1 MKKFISIILTVFML
15 AQLFTFCAFAK
26 DTITNIHW
34 SEDVKG
40 AIAYDGIS
48 GKTATYKISVY
59 KDNEFVDVIISEYE
73 YEYAETEGECEDDIV
88 WAMKKYGNGSY
99 TVKIGVI
106 KGDVNDYDDY
116 ETYENVPVI
125 TESEMSAPYIYTG
138 SDAEPSAP
146 VQDDNADTAP
156 AQSSA
161 PQEPAQP
168 AQPSEEISAGI
179 GKKDRSNLKFDE
191 NDLLEASK
199 ACQNAM
205 SYCYKIGIMPNV
217 YEDAGKVVTAEGFAK
232 IFAKFSDRDAFVPT
246 DSSSR
251 QIVGPMTF
259 EEIASPFITALGI
272 RVLGSF
278 SEREKFM
285 LAVKSNLLSATD
297 ILDFND
303 YMTYAQLSQIVYNA
317 YNCNTTRK
325 NFNGI
330 LEQRHAER
338 VFENGYEKYR
348 TNKIEING
356 DTATISGTKYS
367 VDALAKL
374 QDVENLSFK
383 IGDNDIKNNNGKP
396 MEILVKDGVIE
407 IAVPVSVESDSIGK
421 LLTPVVKISLT
432 IGNTTATLN
441 GENVECDAA
450 PIIRNGRTMLPIRF
464 IAEALGA
471 DVSWTEQTKTVSVKK
486 FNFSISLF
494 VGGFSAEVTK
504 NGRVEQVE
512 LDSPSFIEN
521 GRTYLPVR
529 FVSENLGAKVD
540 WNGDTQTVTIENIR
554 E

>member
-59 KDNEFVDVIISEYE
+59 KDNEFVDVILSEYE
-73 YEYAETEGECEDDIV
+73 YEYAETEEECEDDIV

-161 PQEPAQP
+161 PQESAQP

-251 QIVGPMTF
+251 QIVGPMTL
-259 EEIASPFITALGI
+259 EEIASPFITELGM
-272 RVLGSF
+272 RSLGLS
-278 SEREKFM
+278 STEEFM
-285 LAVKSNLLSATD
+285 FAVKSNLLSASD
-297 ILDFND
+297 ILDFNN

-317 YNCNTTRK
+317 YNCNTMRK
-325 NFNGI
+325 NSNGI
-330 LEQRHAER
+330 FEQKHAER
-338 VFENGYEKYR
+338 VFEKGYEKYR

-367 VDALAKL
+367 ADAFAKL

-407 IAVPVSVESDSIGK
+407 IAVPASVESDSIGK
-421 LLTPVVKISLT
+421 LLTPIVKISLT

-504 NGRVEQVE
+504 NGRVEKVE

>member
-59 KDNEFVDVIISEYE
+59 KDNEFVDVILSEYE

-88 WAMKKYGNGSY
+88 WTMKQYGNGSY

-146 VQDDNADTAP
+146 VSDNNAGTAP
-156 AQSSA
+156 TQPSA

-199 ACQNAM
+199 ACQNAI

-232 IFAKFSDRDAFVPT
+232 IFAKFSGRDAFIPT
-246 DSSSR
+246 DSASR
-251 QIVGPMTF
+251 QIVGPMTL
-259 EEIASPFITALGI
+259 EEIASPFITALGM
-272 RVLGSF
+272 RSLGLS
-278 SEREKFM
+278 STEEFM
-285 LAVKSNLLSATD
+285 FAVKSNLLSASD
-297 ILDFND
+297 ILDFNN

-338 VFENGYEKYR
+338 VFEKGYEKYR

-356 DTATISGTKYS
+356 DTAMISGTKYS
-367 VDALAKL
+367 ADAFAKL

-407 IAVPVSVESDSIGK
+407 IAVPASVASDSIGK
-421 LLTPVVKISLT
+421 LLTPVVKITLT

-504 NGRVEQVE
+504 NGRVEKVE

>member
-59 KDNEFVDVIISEYE
+59 KDNEFVDVILSEYE

-146 VQDDNADTAP
+146 VQDDNAGTAP
-156 AQSSA
+156 AQPSA

-259 EEIASPFITALGI
+259 EEIASPFITELGM
-272 RVLGSF
+272 RSLGLS
-278 SEREKFM
+278 STEEFM
-285 LAVKSNLLSATD
+285 FAVKSNLLSASD
-297 ILDFND
+297 ILDFNN

-317 YNCNTTRK
+317 YNCNTMRK

-330 LEQRHAER
+330 FEQKHAER
-338 VFENGYEKYR
+338 VFEKGYEKYR

-356 DTATISGTKYS
+356 DTATISGTKYFEDTS
-367 VDALAKL
+367 AKL

-407 IAVPVSVESDSIGK
+407 IAVPASVASDSIGK
-421 LLTPVVKISLT
+421 LLTPVVKIALT

-504 NGRVEQVE
+504 NGRVEKVE

>member
-1 MKKFISIILTVFML
+1 MKKFISIILTVFIL

-59 KDNEFVDVIISEYE
+59 KDNEFVDVILSEYE

-146 VQDDNADTAP
+146 VQDDNADTSP
-156 AQSSA
+156 TQSSA

-251 QIVGPMTF
+251 QIIGPMTF
-259 EEIASPFITALGI
+259 EEIASPFITELGM
-272 RVLGSF
+272 RSLGLS
-278 SEREKFM
+278 STEEFM
-285 LAVKSNLLSATD
+285 FAVKSNLLSASD
-297 ILDFND
+297 ILDFNN

-317 YNCNTTRK
+317 YNCNTMRK

-330 LEQRHAER
+330 LEQKHAER
-338 VFENGYEKYR
+338 VFEKGYEKYR

-367 VDALAKL
+367 ADAFAKL

-407 IAVPVSVESDSIGK
+407 IAVPASVESDSIGK

-504 NGRVEQVE
+504 NGRVEKVE

>member
-59 KDNEFVDVIISEYE
+59 KDNEFVDVILSEYE

-161 PQEPAQP
+161 PQEP

-259 EEIASPFITALGI
+259 EEIASPFITELGM
-272 RVLGSF
+272 RSLGLS
-278 SEREKFM
+278 STEEFM
-285 LAVKSNLLSATD
+285 FAVKSNLLSASD
-297 ILDFND
+297 ILDFNN

-338 VFENGYEKYR
+338 VFEKGYEKYR

-367 VDALAKL
+367 ADALAKL

-407 IAVPVSVESDSIGK
+407 IAVPASVESDSIGK

-504 NGRVEQVE
+504 NGRVEKVE

>member
-59 KDNEFVDVIISEYE
+59 KDNEFVDVILSEYE

-168 AQPSEEISAGI
+168 PQPSEEISAGI

-259 EEIASPFITALGI
+259 EEIASPFITELGM
-272 RVLGSF
+272 RSLGLS
-278 SEREKFM
+278 STEEFM
-285 LAVKSNLLSATD
+285 FAVKSNLLSASD
-297 ILDFND
+297 NLDFNN

-317 YNCNTTRK
+317 YNCNTMRK

-330 LEQRHAER
+330 FEQKHAER
-338 VFENGYEKYR
+338 VFEKGYEKYR

-367 VDALAKL
+367 ADALAKL

-407 IAVPVSVESDSIGK
+407 IAVPASVESDSIGK

-504 NGRVEQVE
+504 NGRVEKVE

>member
-59 KDNEFVDVIISEYE
+59 KDNEFVDVILSEYE

-168 AQPSEEISAGI
+168 PQPSEEISAGI

-259 EEIASPFITALGI
+259 EEIASPFITELGM
-272 RVLGSF
+272 RSLGLS
-278 SEREKFM
+278 STEEFM
-285 LAVKSNLLSATD
+285 FAVKSNLLSASD
-297 ILDFND
+297 NLDFNN

-317 YNCNTTRK
+317 YNCNTMRK

-330 LEQRHAER
+330 FEQKHAER
-338 VFENGYEKYR
+338 VFEKGYEKYR

-356 DTATISGTKYS
+356 DTATISGTKYFEDTS
-367 VDALAKL
+367 AKL
-374 QDVENLSFK
+374 QDVENLSLK

-396 MEILVKDGVIE
+396 MQLLVKDGVIE
-407 IAVPVSVESDSIGK
+407 IAVPASVESDSIGK

-504 NGRVEQVE
+504 NGRVEKVE

>member
-59 KDNEFVDVIISEYE
+59 KDNEFVDVILSEYE

-232 IFAKFSDRDAFVPT
+232 IFAKFSDRDAFIPT
-246 DSSSR
+246 DSASR

-259 EEIASPFITALGI
+259 EEIASPFITELGM
-272 RVLGSF
+272 RSLGLS
-278 SEREKFM
+278 STEEFM
-285 LAVKSNLLSATD
+285 FAVKSNLLSASD
-297 ILDFND
+297 ILDFNN

-338 VFENGYEKYR
+338 VFEKGYEKYR

-356 DTATISGTKYS
+356 DTATISGTKYFEDTS
-367 VDALAKL
+367 AKL

-407 IAVPVSVESDSIGK
+407 IAVPASVESDSIGK

-486 FNFSISLF
+486 FDFSISLF

-504 NGRVEQVE
+504 NGRVEKVE

>member
-59 KDNEFVDVIISEYE
+59 KDNEFVDVILSEYE

-168 AQPSEEISAGI
+168 SEEISAGI
-179 GKKDRSNLKFDE
+179 GKKDRNNLKFDE

-217 YEDAGKVVTAEGFAK
+217 YEDAGKVVTAEDFAK
-232 IFAKFSDRDAFVPT
+232 IFAKFSDRDAFIPT

-259 EEIASPFITALGI
+259 EEIASPFITELGM
-272 RVLGSF
+272 RSLGLS
-278 SEREKFM
+278 STEEFM
-285 LAVKSNLLSATD
+285 FAVKSNLLSASD
-297 ILDFND
+297 ILDFNN

-338 VFENGYEKYR
+338 VFEKGYEKYR

-356 DTATISGTKYS
+356 DTVTISGTKYS
-367 VDALAKL
+367 ADALAKL

-407 IAVPVSVESDSIGK
+407 IAVPASVESDSIGK

-504 NGRVEQVE
+504 NGRVEKVE

>member
-59 KDNEFVDVIISEYE
+59 KDNEFVDVILSEYE

-156 AQSSA
+156 TQPSA
-161 PQEPAQP
+161 PQEPAQS

-191 NDLLEASK
+191 NDLTEASK

-217 YEDAGKVVTAEGFAK
+217 YEDAGKVVTAEDFAK
-232 IFAKFSDRDAFVPT
+232 IFAKFSDRDAFIPT

-259 EEIASPFITALGI
+259 EEIASPFITELGM
-272 RVLGSF
+272 RSLGLS
-278 SEREKFM
+278 STEEFM
-285 LAVKSNLLSATD
+285 FAVKSNLLSASD
-297 ILDFND
+297 ILDFNN

-317 YNCNTTRK
+317 YNCNTMRK

-330 LEQRHAER
+330 FEQKHAER
-338 VFENGYEKYR
+338 VFEKGYEKYR

-356 DTATISGTKYS
+356 DTATISGTKYFEDTS
-367 VDALAKL
+367 AKL
-374 QDVENLSFK
+374 QDVENLSLK

-407 IAVPVSVESDSIGK
+407 IAVPASVESDSIGK

-504 NGRVEQVE
+504 NGRVEKVE